1 MNKVGFVTFAQNTT
15 TVDYLR
21 LAYLQ
26 AMNIKSVMPQFP
38 YAVIVDSNTAKQI
51 TDAQRQVFDY
61 VIELSEDYNAQG
73 SEWKLANECQVYDY
87 TPFEE
92 TIKLESDLLF
102 TRSIEHWLPAF
113 RLRDMVISSGCKD
126 YTGKL
131 SHDRFYR
138 RLFDDNELP
147 DVYNGLMY
155 FKRSDTAEHFFN
167 IAKKI
172 NNNWPSIRDSAL
184 RKCNEEYPSTDVL
197 YAITAQVVG
206 REHCTLPSLE
216 FINFIHMK
224 PHIQNWHNVENWT
237 KMIMHE
243 HEGDMIRI
251 NNLNQYDPVHYY
263 DKQYATDDLIKYYQQ
278 RILRRS

>member
-1 MNKVGFVTFAQNTT
+1 MSKVGFVTFAQNTT

-26 AMNIKSVMPQFP
+26 AMNIKSVMPKMP

-51 TDAQRQVFDY
+51 TDVQRQVFDY
-61 VIELSEDYNAQG
+61 VIELAEDYNAPG

-102 TRSIEHWLPAF
+102 TRSIEHWLSAF
-113 RLRDMVISSGCKD
+113 RLRDIVISSGCKD

-131 SHDRFYR
+131 SQDRFHR
-138 RLFDDNELP
+138 QLFDDNDLP

-155 FKRSDTAEHFFN
+155 FKRCDTAAQFFH

-172 NNNWPSIRDSAL
+172 NHNWPAIRDSAL

-197 YAITAQVVG
+197 YAVTAQIVG
-206 REHCTLPSLE
+206 REQCTLPSFE

-224 PHIQNWHNVENWT
+224 PHIQNWPNVENWT

-263 DKQYATDDLIKYYQQ
+263 DKQYATDDLIKYYEQ